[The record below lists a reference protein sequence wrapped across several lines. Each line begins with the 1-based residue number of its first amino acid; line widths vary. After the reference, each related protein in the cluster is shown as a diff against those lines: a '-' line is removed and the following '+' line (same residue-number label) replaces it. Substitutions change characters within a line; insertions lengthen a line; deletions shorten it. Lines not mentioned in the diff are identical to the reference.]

1 LYQYASKESS
11 PPVAYGGT
19 KTASFALLIG
29 SLLSLAITSPA
40 SASVPTIDLGS
51 AGSFSV
57 LGKTGVTNTLS
68 TTLSGDLGLSPS
80 GSISGFPPRG
90 GQWNH

>member
-1 LYQYASKESS
+1 
-11 PPVAYGGT
+11 
-19 KTASFALLIG
+19 
-29 SLLSLAITSPA
+29 
-40 SASVPTIDLGS
+40 
-51 AGSFSV
+51 
-57 LGKTGVTNTLS
+57 VTNTLS